1 MAGRAIRA
9 GETIES
15 GMLEMKRPGSGLPGW
30 RMGELI
36 GKKAVRD
43 IADEEALA
51 MEMVS

>member
-1 MAGRAIRA
+1 
-9 GETIES
+9 
-15 GMLEMKRPGSGLPGW
+15 
-30 RMGELI
+30 MGELI